1 MNKTILTIVIYV
13 FGLFAVATALL
24 AIIGGTG
31 AEIGG
36 KVAVPSVDS
45 QFRYVNVFW
54 LAAGL
59 ILWWTA
65 RKPLERAL
73 VTRTVLVIAAVAG
86 LGRIISA
93 IAVGLPAPF
102 YFLTFGLEVIATPLV
117 VIWHSRAFPVAR
129 RAAEVREPAAK

>member
-1 MNKTILTIVIYV
+1 
-13 FGLFAVATALL
+13 VA
-24 AIIGGTG
+24 
-31 AEIGG
+31 
-36 KVAVPSVDS
+36 SVDS

-73 VTRTVLVIAAVAG
+73 VTRTVLVIAAIAG
-86 LGRIISA
+86 LARVVSL

-102 YFLTFGLEVIATPLV
+102 YWLTFVLEVIVTPLV
-117 VIWHSRAFPVAR
+117 VLWHSRTFPVVR
-129 RAAEVREPAAK
+129 RAAATK

>member
-24 AIIGGTG
+24 AIIGGPG

-36 KVAVPSVDS
+36 KPAVASVDS

-65 RKPLERAL
+65 RKPLERAM
-73 VTRTVLVIAAVAG
+73 VTRTILVIAAIAG
-86 LGRIISA
+86 LARLISLV
-93 IAVGLPAPF
+93 AVGLPAPF
-102 YFLTFGLEVIATPLV
+102 YWLTFVLEVIVTPLV
-117 VIWHSRAFPVAR
+117 VLWHSRTFPVAR
-129 RAAEVREPAAK
+129 QVAAAK